1 MAKRGTRSRNQR
13 HQLLWMVVL
22 FLWTCF
28 IWVHSL
34 IPGPASSEESL
45 AFLRIIK
52 PVLMAVGFT
61 DMDLAHLLIR
71 KVAHFSEYAVLGFL
85 TYKAIRPRLRPPL
98 APALFAMLLWV
109 GVPSVDEFIQLH
121 VPGRAGLPT
130 DVLID
135 MCGFGCGF
143 AIAHLVQLARGNK
156 KRARRVREQAG

>member
-1 MAKRGTRSRNQR
+1 MAKRSDRTRNTQ
-13 HQLLWMVVL
+13 HQQLWMIVL

-45 AFLRIIK
+45 AFLRFVR
-52 PVLMAVGFT
+52 PLLVAVGFT

-71 KVAHFSEYAVLGFL
+71 KAAHFSEYAVLGFL
-85 TYKAIRPRLRPPL
+85 TYRAIRPRLKPPL
-98 APALFAMLLWV
+98 APALAAVLLWI

-143 AIAHLVQLARGNK
+143 VIAHLLAKARGNK
-156 KRARRVREQAG
+156 KRSKTRA